1 MTGYRYGKQLLW
13 MALPLLL
20 AACGHEAEDLVTP
33 DEGPLRIT
41 AEIGMPVTRATDTA
55 FEEEDIIAVTQT
67 GGSTGNYKKTG
78 GNTWTCVSGENF
90 ATIQDNTAFTASYP
104 VGFSAILEEQT
115 TKEGYT
121 NSNHLTASASSA
133 ANHLNFTFAPA
144 GAKLIINVAYKEA
157 TAVTG
162 LSVAGTGIRTTA
174 SSSETIKLFRVTNI
188 GALTYHTFTGIMRA
202 TTYSGYTITLTGS
215 DNTTKTYTHPAS
227 IELKAGHAYTY
238 NFTYGENLVLT
249 SVTVTDFTEVEDDKG
264 GDVGDAT

>member
-1 MTGYRYGKQLLW
+1 

-90 ATIQDNTAFTASYP
+90 ATIKDNTAFTASYP
-104 VGFSAILEEQT
+104 VGFSTILEDQT

-162 LSVAGTGIRTTA
+162 LSVAGNGICTTA
-174 SSSETIKLFRVTNI
+174 NSSETIKLLRVTNSE
-188 GALTYHTFTGIMRA
+188 ALTYHTFTGIMRA
-202 TTYSGYTITLTGS
+202 AAYSAGYKITLTGS
-215 DNTTKTYTHPAS
+215 DNATKTYTQPAF
-227 IELKAGHAYTY
+227 ELKAGHAYTY
-238 NFTYGENLVLT
+238 NFTYGVDLVLN
-249 SVTVTDFTEVEDDKG
+249 SVTVTDFTEVEGDKG

>member
-1 MTGYRYGKQLLW
+1 

-20 AACGHEAEDLVTP
+20 AACSHEAEYPATP

-41 AEIGMPVTRATDTA
+41 AEIGMPVTRATDTD
-55 FEEEDIIAVTQT
+55 FEEGDIIAVTQT
-67 GGSTGNYKKTG
+67 SASKTGNYKKTG
-78 GNTWTCVSGENF
+78 SVWNFVESSGENF

-104 VGFSAILEEQT
+104 AGFTTILKDQT

-144 GAKLIINVAYKEA
+144 GAKLIINVAYKTA
-157 TAVTG
+157 TAVNG

-174 SSSETIKLFRVTNI
+174 NSSETINLLRTTNST
-188 GALTYHTFTGIMRA
+188 ALTYHTFTGIMRA
-202 TTYSGYTITLTGS
+202 AIYTGYTITLTGS
-215 DNTTKTYTHPAS
+215 DNTTKTYTQTAS
-227 IELKAGHAYTY
+227 VTLAAGHAYTY